1 MSIDNIV
8 YVLIVFSILQWIF
21 IFQLLHRFR
30 LLNEQFDNMLY
41 WHGKLVRAVGRKTL
55 SAEDVQ
61 KWERERQLP
70 AIEIA
75 GM

>member
-21 IFQLLHRFR
+21 IFQLLRRFR
-30 LLNEQFDNMLY
+30 LLNEQFINMLY

-61 KWERERQLP
+61 KWEREHDL
-70 AIEIA
+70 
-75 GM
+75 

>member
-30 LLNEQFDNMLY
+30 LLNEQFYNMLY

-61 KWERERQLP
+61 KWEREHEL
-70 AIEIA
+70 
-75 GM
+75 